1 VVCAVR
7 LPVGI
12 SLAVAAV
19 LGLAGC
25 GSGDGERTARALTP
39 VALTVTAPAD
49 MSTTR
54 RTSVTVRG
62 TVDPPGAAVTVLGA
76 RAEVVG
82 GSFSASVDL
91 APGANVID
99 VAATAPGRG
108 PALTALRVTREMPVA
123 VPDLSGLAPEAARAQ
138 VEALGLAL
146 DVRAAGGLLEELLPG
161 DPGICEQDPS
171 PGDEVMRGTTVRV
184 LVAKRC

>member
-1 VVCAVR
+1 VR
-7 LPVGI
+7 LLMG
-12 SLAVAAV
+12 SLAAAAV
-19 LGLAGC
+19 AVALAGC
-25 GSGDGERTARALTP
+25 GSGDGERTARA
-39 VALTVTAPAD
+39 D

-54 RTSVTVRG
+54 RTYVTVRG
-62 TVDPPGAAVTVLGA
+62 TVDPPGAAVTVFGA

-82 GSFSASVDL
+82 GSFSARVDL

-99 VAATAPGRG
+99 VAATAPGRA

-123 VPDLSGLAPEAARAQ
+123 VPDLSGLAPEDARAQ

-146 DVRAAGGLLEELLPG
+146 QVRSAGGLLEELLPG
-161 DPGICEQDPS
+161 DPGVCEQEPS
-171 PGDEVMRGTTVRV
+171 AGDEVMRGTTVRV